1 MLTSKPGVAEALDL
15 AQIGFLTAVNP
26 KGQPQTTPVWFLR
39 DGDDLI
45 VYNQPTSPR
54 LTSIAGNDRVAFTLR
69 ADRKA
74 IGLLTIEGTAAVDTA
89 LVPADQSAGYL
100 AKYDKQIERLGWAPA
115 EFAAGYSVGIRIKVN
130 RMRVWDIDRVIAAER
145 RAPRP
150 G

>member
-39 DGDDLI
+39 AEDDLI
-45 VYNQPTSPR
+45 VYNQPASPR
-54 LTSIAGNDRVAFTLR
+54 LTSIAANDRVAFTLR

-74 IGLLTIEGTAAVDTA
+74 IGLLTIEGTAAIDTT
-89 LVPADQSAGYL
+89 LVPADQVPSYI
-100 AKYDKQIERLGWAPA
+100 AKYEKQIEGLGWTHA

-130 RMRVWDIDRVIAAER
+130 RMRVWQIDRVIEAER